1 MACCGRVVIA
11 AAAVALMIAAAWP
24 GFSPAGNAR
33 TDRPGADSS
42 GMSLL
47 GADARLFT
55 LLRNVNDVA
64 ALPGGDVLVIKKA
77 RTAGDE
83 VWRLRLD
90 GRLERIGSLPGS
102 GVRHVAV
109 ESPTTILTAVVGT
122 RRIERYDLVSGQVGV
137 VADLSATG
145 GRELTQVTLL
155 DDGSLV
161 VTDRFSVWRVRG
173 QEVTLVVPRRQEVEI
188 PWLAALPGGA
198 FAYGASRAVFRV
210 GPDGR
215 RRTLVRARRG
225 QHVLGA
231 ASAGEQLVVAL
242 SPGGSSS
249 QTRLMR
255 LIAGR
260 VDETVAR
267 RDRPVYGNGDG
278 YGPTAAALAPWR
290 MVLATDGSLLVLED
304 PYLRDGVLRAL
315 VPRSS
320 ERLRLAIRPTTWRS
334 FVRGRVD
341 YNASTAGAL
350 ELRVRRAGGATVTRL
365 KARTTAGAGTLRVRR
380 ALPRSA
386 YHVSLTLRTPAGGRA
401 TATARIVTTTTL
413 TMGAARRALERD
425 FNQDEG
431 DGADAGG
438 DEVSGRCVRRD
449 RRRVECRMI
458 TFQTHNENGHEVR
471 SEAACRGWVVAQLRL
486 DGVRTTSRGLRC
498 PD

>member
-1 MACCGRVVIA
+1 MARCSRVVIV
-11 AAAVALMIAAAWP
+11 AAAVALMIAAAWL

-33 TDRPGADSS
+33 TDRPEAENSRAS
-42 GMSLL
+42 FF

-55 LLRNVNDVA
+55 LLRRVNDVA

-77 RTAGDE
+77 RTAGGE

-109 ESPTTILTAVVGT
+109 ESPTTILTLPVGT
-122 RRIERYDLVSGQVGV
+122 RRIERYDLVSGQVGE
-137 VADLSATG
+137 VADLSAIG
-145 GRELTQVTLL
+145 GRELMQVALL

-173 QEVTLVVPRRQEVEI
+173 QDVTRVVPRRQDVEI

-210 GPDGR
+210 GRDGR
-215 RRTLVRARRG
+215 RQALVRARRG
-225 QHVLGA
+225 QYVLGA
-231 ASAGEQLVVAL
+231 ASEGDQLVVAL
-242 SPGGSSS
+242 SSGGSSLR
-249 QTRLMR
+249 TRLVR

-260 VDETVAR
+260 VDQIVAQR
-267 RDRPVYGNGDG
+267 SDRPVYGNGDG

-290 MVLATDGSLLVLED
+290 MVLATDGSLLVLND
-304 PYLRDGVLRAL
+304 PYQSDGLLRAL

-334 FVRGRVD
+334 FARGHVD
-341 YNASTAGAL
+341 YSASTAGEL
-350 ELRVRRAGGATVTRL
+350 ELGVRRAGGATVTRL
-365 KARTTAGAGTLRVRR
+365 KARTTAGAGTLRLRR
-380 ALPRSA
+380 ALPRGA
-386 YHVSLTLRTPAGGRA
+386 YDVSLTLRTPVGGRA

-413 TMGAARRALERD
+413 TLGAARRALERD

-431 DGADAGG
+431 DGGDAFGE
-438 DEVSGRCVRRD
+438 EVSGRCVRRD

-458 TFQTHNENGHEVR
+458 TFEAHNEGGRGHV
-471 SEAACRGWVVAQLRL
+471 
-486 DGVRTTSRGLRC
+486 
-498 PD
+498 P